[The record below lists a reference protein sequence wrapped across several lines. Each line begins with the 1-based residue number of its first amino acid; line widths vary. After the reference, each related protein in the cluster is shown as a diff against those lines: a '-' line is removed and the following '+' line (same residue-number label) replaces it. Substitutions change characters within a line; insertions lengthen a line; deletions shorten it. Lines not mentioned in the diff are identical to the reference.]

1 MTGSTRDTPD
11 PAPSNRRRTVTS
23 TAPALA
29 GDVMSAPVITVT
41 PQTATAD
48 IADTLRQRRI
58 SGVVVTDESDT
69 ILGLVSEYDLLA
81 KTGASAADVMT
92 TALVSVSADTPI
104 ADIRHLLVDLRIGR
118 VPVLT
123 SGKLVGI
130 VSRGDVIALMATE
143 WICDV
148 CGEAVRS
155 QSAPL
160 ECPRCQSGPEK
171 FSLHEQLP
179 GT

>member
-1 MTGSTRDTPD
+1 
-11 PAPSNRRRTVTS
+11 
-23 TAPALA
+23 
-29 GDVMSAPVITVT
+29 MSAPVITVT
-41 PQTATAD
+41 PQTPVAD
-48 IADTLRQRRI
+48 IAENLRKNRI
-58 SGVVVTDESDT
+58 SGVVVTDDSGT
-69 ILGLVSEYDLLA
+69 VLGLVSEYDLLA
-81 KTGASAADVMT
+81 KGGASAADVMT
-92 TALVSVSADTPI
+92 TAVVSVSVDTAL

-123 SGKLVGI
+123 AGKVVGI

-155 QSAPL
+155 QSAPV